1 MGARTREAGRCP
13 YTGSVKRF
21 SPLLILGAIAAFL
34 LLRRRESEVV
44 VPDSAWNPV
53 DPS

>member
-1 MGARTREAGRCP
+1 
-13 YTGSVKRF
+13 VKRF
-21 SPLLILGAIAAFL
+21 SPIIIVGAIAAFL
-34 LLRRRESEVV
+34 FLRRRDSEVV